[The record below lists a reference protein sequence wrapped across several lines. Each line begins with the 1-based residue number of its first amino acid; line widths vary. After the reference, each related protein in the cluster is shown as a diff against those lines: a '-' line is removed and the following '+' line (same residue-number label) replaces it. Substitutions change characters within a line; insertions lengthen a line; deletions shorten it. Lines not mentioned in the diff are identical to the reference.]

1 MSELR
6 DTFKSKDFIINSNII
21 KCISTLDIN
30 LKEFLLVLYFINV
43 SPFLDTDDIKEK
55 LGLSEEEIV
64 ENFSSL
70 LNKKYIELDVSN
82 NRGVVTEKIK
92 LDPLYDRLVMN
103 SKIDKEKDNS
113 DIYSLFENEFG
124 RTLSPIEAE
133 MINSWLE
140 KGISEDIIRGA
151 LKEAVLNG
159 VRKFKYIDKIV
170 YDWSKNGVKNRVKED
185 DSNNDLFDYDWLEE
199 DE

>member
-1 MSELR
+1 MGDLR
-6 DTFKSKDFIINSNII
+6 SAFLSKDFVINSNIV
-21 KCISTLDIN
+21 KCISSLDIS
-30 LKEFLLVLYFINV
+30 LEEFLLVLYFLNV
-43 SPFLDTDDIKEK
+43 SPILDIDDIKDK
-55 LGLSEEEIV
+55 LGFDEEKITDT
-64 ENFSSL
+64 FSKL
-70 LNKKYIELDVSN
+70 LNKKYIELDVKNGS
-82 NRGVVTEKIK
+82 GKVVEMVK
-92 LDPLYDRLVMN
+92 LDPLLDRLALN
-103 SKIDKEKDNS
+103 KKEEKDNS